1 MVSQLPESVTYCLRG
16 HPGSRGPGAVG
27 QLLRVRNVLPAGAAR
42 RNTLL
47 SLRSA
52 DKNSS
57 PFWLGA
63 RKTVKKAKGEN
74 GHAFCQKRIAAFAA
88 QGVQP
93 LVRNIV
99 TQYSP
104 DIQVSGLFAPQDA
117 HTGITPYR
125 SAHLC
130 LFDKLEFESL

>member
-1 MVSQLPESVTYCLRG
+1 MLCHIKNVTSFGWVLVRQL
-16 HPGSRGPGAVG
+16 
-27 QLLRVRNVLPAGAAR
+27 
-42 RNTLL
+42 
-47 SLRSA
+47 
-52 DKNSS
+52 
-57 PFWLGA
+57 
-63 RKTVKKAKGEN
+63 KKAKGEN

-104 DIQVSGLFAPQDA
+104 DIQVSGLFAQQDA